1 MVVPLAAGK
10 HPHQSLKNAELVT
23 ISETSHQAF
32 EEKVQEESRKKFLN
46 LFRNFL
52 TKHHLQTPLYF

>member
-1 MVVPLAAGK
+1 MIHGSNDMVIPLAAGK

-32 EEKVQEESRKKFLN
+32 EEKAGEVAKEIFEFISKFMN
-46 LFRNFL
+46 
-52 TKHHLQTPLYF
+52 